1 MNQEDIETVELW
13 IDLWSEEIAD
23 AQEDDHEMYAE
34 DKKVILAARRIIA
47 YVKADKAGGK

>member
-23 AQEDDHEMYAE
+23 AQDDDNEMYAE
-34 DKKVILAARRIIA
+34 DKKVILALRRLVA
-47 YVKADKAGGK
+47 YAKAGKAGEE